1 MKLPFFLSSI
11 VLVLSNLVPLIGVL
25 FFGWN
30 AVLVLAL
37 FWIENL
43 FVGIFTILK
52 MLCVILVNKRFAA
65 IGFCLFFL
73 VHYGIFFSGHGELL
87 ASVLDIEI
95 PRIKTEFDDVPM
107 ATLFVRAYQIIMN
120 FIDTFSP
127 TIWLGLAALFLS
139 QFVRFIE
146 HFLLSGNIF
155 KDRVE
160 KLMMQPYG
168 QVLILHVGLMVG
180 AILLQK
186 LGSPV
191 WLLALLVILKMV
203 VEFARLEKSH
213 KAEKLAEQIKDI

>member
-1 MKLPFFLSSI
+1 MKLPFFLSSM

-25 FFGWN
+25 FFGWD
-30 AVLVLAL
+30 AVFVLAL

-43 FVGIFTILK
+43 FVGAFTVLK
-52 MLCVILVNKRFAA
+52 MLCVVVFNKRFLS
-65 IGFCLFFL
+65 IGFCLFFV

-87 ASVLDIEI
+87 ASVLNIDL
-95 PRIKTEFDDVPM
+95 PRITTSFDDFPM
-107 ATLFVRAYQIIMN
+107 ATLFVRAYQIISH
-120 FIDTFSP
+120 FIQTYSP
-127 TIWLGLAALFLS
+127 TIWFGLAALFLS

-160 KLMMQPYG
+160 KLMVQPYG

-180 AILLQK
+180 AVLLQQ

-191 WLLALLVILKMV
+191 WLLALLVIMKMV
-203 VEFARLEKSH
+203 VEFVRLEKAH
-213 KAEKLAEQIKDI
+213 QAEKRVEQVKDI

>member
-11 VLVLSNLVPLIGVL
+11 VLVLSNLVPLIGVMFL
-25 FFGWN
+25 GWN

-43 FVGIFTILK
+43 FVGIFTLLK
-52 MLCVILVNKRFAA
+52 MLCVILVNRRFAA

-107 ATLFVRAYQIIMN
+107 ATLFVRAYQTFTH
-120 FIDTFSP
+120 FIEIFSP
-127 TIWLGLAALFLS
+127 TIWFAMTALFLS
-139 QFVRFIE
+139 QLVQFVE
-146 HFLLSGNIF
+146 HFLLSGNVF
-155 KDRVE
+155 KDKVD
-160 KLMMQPYG
+160 KLMMQPYS
-168 QVLILHVGLMVG
+168 QVVILHAGLICG
-180 AILLQK
+180 AFVLQL

-191 WLLALLVILKMV
+191 WLLAVLVILKMV
-203 VEFARLEKSH
+203 AEFVRLEKAN
-213 KAEKLAEQIKDI
+213 KIEKNIEQVKDI